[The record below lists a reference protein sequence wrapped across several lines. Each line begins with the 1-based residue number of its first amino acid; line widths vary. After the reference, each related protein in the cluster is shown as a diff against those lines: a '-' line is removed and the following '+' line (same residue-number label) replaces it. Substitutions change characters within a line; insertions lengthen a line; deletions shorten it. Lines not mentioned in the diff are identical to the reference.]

1 MPKTLKNKTIK
12 NKSKSNV
19 KTCSQTFCKKRLKQ
33 KRDGM
38 IKGTKK
44 TRKKL
49 LERQKEVKK
58 KIDIARKNG
67 NKEELEKLRKED
79 MLIHSLMNNFDK
91 VLKPENKAFDKII
104 MSSCNKNYCNP
115 GCKNTSVDGTSFYDK
130 LPADF
135 IADLKK
141 NGAISAC
148 LLQKPIN

>member
-1 MPKTLKNKTIK
+1 MAKTTKNKTIK

-33 KRDGM
+33 KRDGL

-44 TRKKL
+44 TYKKL

-58 KIDIARKNG
+58 KINAAQKNG
-67 NKEELEKLRKED
+67 NKEELEKLKKED
-79 MLIHSLMNNFDK
+79 MFIHSLMNSFDK
-91 VLKPENKAFDKII
+91 ALKPENKAFDKII

-115 GCKNTSVDGTSFYDK
+115 GCKNTSVEGTSFYDK

-135 IADLKK
+135 IAGL
-141 NGAISAC
+141 
-148 LLQKPIN
+148 